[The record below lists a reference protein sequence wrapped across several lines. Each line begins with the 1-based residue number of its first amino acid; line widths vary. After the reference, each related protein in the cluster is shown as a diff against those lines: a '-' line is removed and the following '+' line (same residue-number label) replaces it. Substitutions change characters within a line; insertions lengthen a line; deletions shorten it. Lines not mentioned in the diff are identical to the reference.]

1 MIADIEGTE
10 NVFGN
15 LVAILTDFAND
26 YGISIKGKFELCN
39 KAKNFND
46 KITIVREVD
55 LFTNEPF

>member
-1 MIADIEGTE
+1 ME
-10 NVFGN
+10 NIFGN
-15 LVAILTDFAND
+15 LVAVLTDFAND